1 MAHLS
6 EWLGAIVAA
15 VCGVH
20 AVVTKRVTFGDDGDD
35 LQVWLYGWRAVA
47 IGCATLLIAALLAA
61 MALGLVSADLA

>member
-15 VCGVH
+15 VCGLH
-20 AVVTKRVTFGDDGDD
+20 AVVTKRVTFGDD

-61 MALGLVSADLA
+61 MALGLVSADLG

>member
-6 EWLGAIVAA
+6 EWLGAFVAA
-15 VCGVH
+15 VCGLH

-47 IGCATLLIAALLAA
+47 IGCATLLVAALLAA
-61 MALGLVSADLA
+61 MALGLVSAELG